1 MIAQLAYSEI
11 DTLSYPR
18 LAYPGEIVKD
28 TCVEFTPEQAKLA
41 AIDGINADSYKEEVD
56 SLKSVINDY
65 QTFVNLKNTE
75 IKQLNFG
82 NEVRDELIGNYKL
95 QSNKYRNWWEES
107 ENKLKLTKTVD
118 KIVYPILGTGVA
130 ATVLYIIISSAL
142 HK

>member
-18 LAYPGEIVKD
+18 LAYPGEIVRD

-41 AIDGINADSYKEEVD
+41 AIDGINADSYKQEAD

-65 QTFVNLKNTE
+65 QTFVNSKNAE
-75 IKQLNFG
+75 IKQLTFDVKVR
-82 NEVRDELIGNYKL
+82 NEINAAYKAETG
-95 QSNKYRNWWEES
+95 KYRDWWVTS

-118 KIVYPILGTGVA
+118 KIVYPVLGT
-130 ATVLYIIISSAL
+130 TVLGTVVYILVSSFL